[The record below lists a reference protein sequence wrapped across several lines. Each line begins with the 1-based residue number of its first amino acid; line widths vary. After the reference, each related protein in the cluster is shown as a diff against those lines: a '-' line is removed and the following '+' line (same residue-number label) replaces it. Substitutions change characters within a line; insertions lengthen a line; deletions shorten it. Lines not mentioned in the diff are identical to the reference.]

1 MELNTISLND
11 FVKLAEV
18 IFKKGEMSVPQVMR
32 NSGFFNVS
40 SIPQNSGNTRDF
52 SEIDLEEYADNKG
65 ESAQSE
71 RAKIQQGYTKSMTAK
86 RVAKDIGISYEMRT
100 QNKYQE
106 VVKRLTNLGKLVANR
121 MDLDLAHRI
130 SFMTSTSYTDKNG
143 TSVSIDLGDDLA
155 LASSVH
161 KVRGSS
167 TTYRNI
173 LANNPRLSKGA
184 LQAARRLIVS
194 DTINQF
200 GEKTT
205 MDFDVLWTTDEP
217 EDIDMAQEILKSTTN
232 RDQSNSGVI
241 NVDQGRYRHIIF
253 PRVAT
258 DANGAVDATK
268 KNYWGI
274 YSTANSQAHLG
285 IWEEA
290 RMKSPAVGN
299 NGEDFSTDK
308 QLSLLWETIVE
319 KCCKLRE
326 TLSETIRSQAR
337 NWEGST
343 TIISHLRAIA

>member
-1 MELNTISLND
+1 MELNSISLND
-11 FVKLAEV
+11 FVKLAEI

-32 NSGFFNVS
+32 NSGFYNVS

-106 VVKRLTNLGKLVANR
+106 VVRRLTNLGALVSNR

-130 SFMTSTSYTDKNG
+130 SFMTATTYTDKNG
-143 TSVSIDLGDDLA
+143 ETVAIDLGDDLA
-155 LASSVH
+155 LASTAH
-161 KVRGSS
+161 TVRGSS
-167 TTYRNI
+167 TTYRNL
-173 LANNPRLSKGA
+173 LANNPRLGKGA
-184 LQAARRLIVS
+184 LQAMRRLIVS

-200 GEKTT
+200 GEKVS
-205 MDFDVLWTTDEP
+205 MNFDVIWTTDEP
-217 EDIDMAQEILKSTTN
+217 EDIDMAQEILKSTSN
-232 RDQSNSGVI
+232 RDQANANVI
-241 NVDQGRYRHIIF
+241 NVDQARYRHIIF

-258 DANGAVDATK
+258 TATGAVDSTK

-290 RMKSPAVGN
+290 RMKTPAAGN
-299 NGEDFSTDK
+299 NGEDFASDDWDFGARGGYGITI
-308 QLSLLWETIVE
+308 LSGAFT
-319 KCCKLRE
+319 KFSKGDG
-326 TLSETIRSQAR
+326 TA
-337 NWEGST
+337 
-343 TIISHLRAIA
+343 